1 MATADDGAMSCAVL
15 SEHPVR
21 IVPAAHSLLG
31 AAFRVRTAPDAG
43 IRVQVEIPQKET
55 RTAHWTGHDRKH

>member
-1 MATADDGAMSCAVL
+1 MAMVDDGAMSCAVL
-15 SEHPVR
+15 SEHPFR
-21 IVPAAHSLLG
+21 IVPAAHSLFG

-43 IRVQVEIPQKET
+43 VRVQVEIPDTET